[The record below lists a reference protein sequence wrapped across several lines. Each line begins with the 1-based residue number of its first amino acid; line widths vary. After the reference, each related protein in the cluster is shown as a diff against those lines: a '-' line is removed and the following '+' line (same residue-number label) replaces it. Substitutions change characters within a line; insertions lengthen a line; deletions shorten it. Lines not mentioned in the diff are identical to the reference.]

1 MSASR
6 RILLVGG
13 LALAAWGM
21 AYGLWYAV
29 FAEHQ
34 ALDAI
39 GSALTSGFSA
49 SAQRD
54 SVGITLALARY
65 REAKYVYDRCVDV
78 HSHWLGLAI
87 LLIVIG
93 LAFDGVAFSEKSK
106 RFLAVA
112 LLLGAVLFPFGVWLQ
127 TLSHGSFPRAVAVA
141 GSALM
146 VLALAVTALGF
157 ARQNSAH
164 SSF

>member
-6 RILLVGG
+6 RILLIGG

-34 ALDAI
+34 ALDVI

-49 SAQRD
+49 AAQRD
-54 SVGITLALARY
+54 PAGITLALARY

-87 LLIVIG
+87 LLIVVG
-93 LAFDGVAFSEKSK
+93 LAFDRVAFSEKSR
-106 RFLAVA
+106 RFLAVG

-127 TLSHGSFPRAVAVA
+127 TLSHGSFPRAASVA

-146 VLALAVTALGF
+146 VLSLAAAAYGF
-157 ARQNSAH
+157 ARQNPTRANS
-164 SSF
+164 

>member
-1 MSASR
+1 MTASR
-6 RILLVGG
+6 RILLLGG

-49 SAQRD
+49 AAQRD
-54 SVGITLALARY
+54 SAGIVSALAHY
-65 REAKYVYDRCVDV
+65 RDSKYVYDRCVDV

-93 LAFDGVAFSEKSK
+93 IAFDRVAYAEKSK
-106 RFLAVA
+106 TFLAVA
-112 LLLGAVLFPFGVWLQ
+112 LLLGAVLFPFGVLLQ

-141 GSALM
+141 GSALL
-146 VLALAVTALGF
+146 VLSLAAAAFGF
-157 ARQNSAH
+157 ARQNSARA
-164 SSF
+164 SS

>member
-6 RILLVGG
+6 RILLIGG
-13 LALAAWGM
+13 LALAGWGM

-34 ALDAI
+34 ALDSI

-54 SVGITLALARY
+54 SASIASALDRY
-65 REAKYVYDRCVDV
+65 REAKYLYDRCVDV

-87 LLIVIG
+87 LLIVVG
-93 LAFDGVAFSEKSK
+93 LAFDRVAFSENSK

-127 TLSHGSFPRAVAVA
+127 TLSHGSFPRAVAIA

-157 ARQNSAH
+157 ARQNPSGA
-164 SSF
+164 SS

>member
-1 MSASR
+1 MSPSR
-6 RILLVGG
+6 RILLIGG

-34 ALDAI
+34 SLDAI

-54 SVGITLALARY
+54 SASITLALDRY

-93 LAFDGVAFSEKSK
+93 LAFDRVNFAEKSK
-106 RFLAVA
+106 IVLAVA
-112 LLLGAVLFPFGVWLQ
+112 LLFGAILFPFGVLLQ
-127 TLSHGSFPRAVAVA
+127 TLSHGPFPRAIAVA
-141 GSALM
+141 GSALL
-146 VLALAVTALGF
+146 VFSLAAAAYGS
-157 ARQNSAH
+157 ARQNPARANS
-164 SSF
+164 

>member
-1 MSASR
+1 MRASR
-6 RILLVGG
+6 RILLIGG

-54 SVGITLALARY
+54 SAGIALALGRY

-127 TLSHGSFPRAVAVA
+127 TLSHGTFPRGVAVI
-141 GSALM
+141 GSALI
-146 VLALAVTALGF
+146 VLSLAVTACGF
-157 ARQNSAH
+157 ARQNPARATS
-164 SSF
+164 